1 MLCLLKEAAP
11 WLCALAAIS
20 TAQAA
25 DYPDHPVHVIVATS
39 PGGTSDIF
47 IRAMSDEFQ
56 KRAGQPIIVDTRS
69 GGQMNIGGRACA
81 EASGDGYTICFLP
94 NETLVLNEFLF
105 KNLSFNPAVD
115 FRPITNP
122 FFNVQVVV
130 AGASLGVRSMAELA
144 TKSKERPATLGYSA
158 LSLPLQLFME
168 EWKAKT
174 GADIVNVPMRG
185 GGDAVTGVMTGTAPV
200 AIVGIPNW
208 LPYIRT
214 GQANALAVNS
224 QERSPL
230 LPDAPTLKELGYP
243 DESQMF
249 FGLVAPPKTPDA
261 IVEKLYGW
269 FKSIGDDPD
278 FRRRRLIE
286 QGLVPVFDTPS
297 DFGDFMKSERVASK
311 RRIEAAGLEMR

>member
-230 LPDAPTLKELGYP
+230 LPDAPTPAG
-243 DESQMF
+243 
-249 FGLVAPPKTPDA
+249 
-261 IVEKLYGW
+261 
-269 FKSIGDDPD
+269 
-278 FRRRRLIE
+278 
-286 QGLVPVFDTPS
+286 VPVRITSPGCRVMRDDKCAICSAMVNSISPVSESCFTTSLTKVRILNACGFAISRAGTIQGPS
-297 DFGDFMKSERVASK
+297 GHAPSK
-311 RRIEAAGLEMR
+311 FFCPIQS